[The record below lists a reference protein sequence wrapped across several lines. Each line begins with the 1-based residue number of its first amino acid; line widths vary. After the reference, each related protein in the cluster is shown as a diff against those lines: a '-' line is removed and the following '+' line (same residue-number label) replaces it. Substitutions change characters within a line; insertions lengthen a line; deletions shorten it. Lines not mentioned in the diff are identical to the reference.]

1 MNHRGRLGDTP
12 DEHVI
17 DRLLRATP
25 DGILLCNGDGLILR
39 TNAQLARIF
48 GYEAAELVGQDMSM
62 LLPERLRAG
71 HSAHV
76 AGYRAAPESRP
87 MGSGRT
93 ITGRRRDG
101 SEIHLDISLEHST
114 TDDGALVIAIVR
126 DLTEQDGATATL
138 RSLMDELREARRMGA
153 IGELAGSMAHDFN
166 NLLSIVSLYAAQLQQ
181 ELRPEDPVRQEVDE
195 IHRAAERARV
205 LTHQLLGIAR
215 PPSRP
220 PEMVEVSGF
229 IEEIAAPLRLL
240 ASPDIEIVLP
250 PPTGPLWVK
259 VERSALDRVL
269 MNLVLNARDAMPEGG
284 RVTIELRNVQL
295 DAVRA
300 SPHTSAAPG
309 LYTILRIRDTGSGMA
324 ESTRARI
331 FAPFFTTKAPGK
343 GAGFGLP
350 SVLAVLRQ
358 SGGHIEVESEPGK
371 GTCFDVYLPR
381 AVGLARASERPA
393 ATSTALSN
401 PRPAALELRLPEPC
415 CPCCAAASDDHQH
428 ARRA

>member
-101 SEIHLDISLEHST
+101 SEITWTSASST
-114 TDDGALVIAIVR
+114 RRPMTARSSSRSCAIP
-126 DLTEQDGATATL
+126 TEQDGATATL

-181 ELRPEDPVRQEVDE
+181 ELRPEDPVRQEVDD

-240 ASPDIEIVLP
+240 ASPDIEIVLRRP
-250 PPTGPLWVK
+250 PA
-259 VERSALDRVL
+259 RS
-269 MNLVLNARDAMPEGG
+269 G
-284 RVTIELRNVQL
+284 
-295 DAVRA
+295 
-300 SPHTSAAPG
+300 
-309 LYTILRIRDTGSGMA
+309 
-324 ESTRARI
+324 
-331 FAPFFTTKAPGK
+331 
-343 GAGFGLP
+343 
-350 SVLAVLRQ
+350 
-358 SGGHIEVESEPGK
+358 
-371 GTCFDVYLPR
+371 
-381 AVGLARASERPA
+381 
-393 ATSTALSN
+393 
-401 PRPAALELRLPEPC
+401 
-415 CPCCAAASDDHQH
+415 
-428 ARRA
+428 